1 MGSPMQESAIIRAI
15 EQKIGSTDIK
25 IWTIG
30 VTDDPQRRKAEHDAN
45 GESTTHWT
53 DWKADT
59 ETIARNVEK
68 YFLDKGMKGG
78 TGGGEHPIYVYV
90 F

>member
-1 MGSPMQESAIIRAI
+1 MQESEIK
-15 EQKIGSTDIK
+15 EQIQQSVSDYKM
-25 IWTIG
+25 WTIG
-30 VTDDPQRRKAEHDAN
+30 ITDDPVRRKVEHDGK
-45 GESTTHWT
+45 GENTKFWK

-59 ETIARNVEK
+59 ETIARNVEA

-78 TGGGEHPIYVYV
+78 TGGGDHPTYVYI